1 MGRGDGLSCEAGEA
15 DPWGE
20 ARSPVR
26 TVFLSGLWAWG
37 PRASYFPYGERGS
50 SGAGTV
56 VVIPST
62 MAAADASQVLS

>member
-1 MGRGDGLSCEAGEA
+1 M
-15 DPWGE
+15 
-20 ARSPVR
+20 R

-56 VVIPST
+56 AVIPST